1 MGKLM
6 KNLRKLAVI
15 LVLCTNTAAFT
26 LTSTVVQAAPRPLNS
41 VAVIVNNGVVLESE
55 VVNTM
60 NSVKLNA
67 SRSGQQLPDDETLH
81 HQIIERL
88 IIDSIIQQIGQNA
101 GIRINDQDVDQA
113 IANIAQQNHISLDQL
128 RGHIAA
134 DGMSY
139 EAYREQIRKDMLLS
153 EVRNNEVRR
162 RVNILP
168 QEVDSLAKQIAER
181 AGNQSEFNLS
191 HILIGLPESPNQQQV
206 DRAEKQA
213 NSLIERLKKGAN
225 FGKIAATYS
234 TDAQALQGGNM
245 GWGNLEELPAIF
257 TDSLTNAYKGAII
270 GPIRS
275 GVGFHILRVN
285 DMRHKEA
292 PSITE
297 TEYHA
302 RHILLKPSVLM
313 DDEQTVAKLNEF
325 KNKISSGKA
334 SFAQLAS
341 EYSQDPGSAVQGGDL
356 NWAVADI
363 YDPAFRHALTNL
375 KKGQISAPVRSSF
388 GWHLIE
394 LVDVR
399 HIDGTENAMKQQAHR
414 LLFNRKFAEEVQS
427 WMQEERAAAYVK
439 IFTDTEQ

>member
-1 MGKLM
+1 M
-6 KNLRKLAVI
+6 KNLRSLVGI
-15 LVLCTNTAAFT
+15 LVLCTNTVAFT
-26 LTSTVVQAAPRPLNS
+26 LTSTVVKAAPKPLNG

-81 HQIIERL
+81 HQIVERL

-113 IANIAQQNHISLDQL
+113 IINIAQQNRISINQL
-128 RGHIAA
+128 REHIAA
-134 DGMSY
+134 DGMNY
-139 EAYREQIRKDMLLS
+139 ETYREQIRKDMLLS

-168 QEVDSLAKQIAER
+168 QEIDSLAKQIAER

-191 HILIGLPESPNQQQV
+191 HILIGLPENPNQQQV

-213 NSLIERLKKGAN
+213 NSLVKQLKKGAN
-225 FGKIAATYS
+225 FSKIAATYS
-234 TDAQALQGGNM
+234 ADAQALQGGNM
-245 GWGNLEELPAIF
+245 GWNNLEELPVIF
-257 TDSLTNAYKGAII
+257 ADSLTKASKGGII

-285 DMRHKEA
+285 DLRYKEA
-292 PSITE
+292 PSVTE

-313 DDEQTVAKLNEF
+313 NDEQTVTQLNEF
-325 KNKISSGKA
+325 KNKISSGEA
-334 SFAQLAS
+334 SFEQLAS

-356 NWAVADI
+356 GWAIADI
-363 YDPAFRHALTNL
+363 YDPPFRHALTSL
-375 KKGQISAPVRSSF
+375 EKGQISTPVRSSF

-414 LLFNRKFAEEVQS
+414 LLFNRKFAEEVQG
-427 WMQEERAAAYVK
+427 WMQEERAGAYVK
-439 IFTDTEQ
+439 ILADTEQ